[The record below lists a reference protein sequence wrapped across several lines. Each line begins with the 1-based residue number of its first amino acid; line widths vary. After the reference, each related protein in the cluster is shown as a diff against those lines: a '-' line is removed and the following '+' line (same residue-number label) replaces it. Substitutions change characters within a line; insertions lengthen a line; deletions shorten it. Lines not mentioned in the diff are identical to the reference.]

1 MYGKFFGFTE
11 PPFNLTPDPQFFYS
25 SPKHTDAFSLI
36 HYGITQRKGFI
47 VITGEVGTG
56 KTTLCRRLLEVL
68 DPTVKTV
75 LIQNPRLTPVKL
87 LQSINQGFGIGYKS
101 PSKNVLVEELNQ
113 FLLGILKAGGNAALL
128 IDEGQTLTVECLE
141 EIRLLSNLETT
152 KEKLLQIVLL
162 GQPELEDKLRL
173 TQLRQLNQRIAL
185 RDILLPLDLRETR
198 VYIASRL
205 GVAGYKD
212 KVLFT
217 TKAVEHVHALTG
229 GIPRLINILC
239 DKALQAAFL
248 NETKVIGENLVLQ
261 AGRAG
266 AESSRAAEVAQPLDP
281 ALQGSRLGPD
291 SSLRS
296 SRPAPQAGEPRRAR
310 FRVAPSWVGLAA
322 VLVAG
327 FLGAFFWLGPTLHQ
341 VNQALHGMGKAP
353 TPVAFDSDFAG
364 LDRSVPPLTP
374 VSEASPSSGTDQAI
388 ASPPPSSPAPGSLGS
403 APGPQA
409 QSATGPV
416 GAFGGPGPDSFA
428 SHPTAAA
435 ANQAGSQGVSAPGGQ
450 DTRLRAM
457 LALLQQWGLHQS
469 TSYER
474 IQGRNPSS
482 LVLESG
488 LQWTALPIELGVL
501 ERLDYPCLLEWE
513 DMPGA
518 TSRAVVL
525 TRLGPSEAT
534 IFDPPVGV
542 RVVPRGEFL
551 QHVKGEALILWK
563 ALPGIAFPL
572 ELNKGKDP
580 SVVELQRLL
589 KAQGLFEGAV
599 TGRYDSATRAA
610 VTHLQ
615 SEAGLAETGF
625 FGVQSY
631 LALAKRVLGPEVPSL
646 KTRPDPVPGGSSP
659 QAKADG
665 DPQGRTQ

>member
-25 SPKHTDAFSLI
+25 SPKHTDAFSMI

-87 LQSINQGFGIGYKS
+87 LQTINQGFGIGYKS
-101 PSKNVLVEELNQ
+101 PSKNILVEELNQ

-128 IDEGQTLTVECLE
+128 IDEGQNLTVECLE

-162 GQPELEDKLRL
+162 GQPELEGKLRL
-173 TQLRQLNQRIAL
+173 RELRQLNQRIAL
-185 RDILLPLDLRETR
+185 RDTLLPLDLRETR

-205 GVAGYKD
+205 GVAGFKD

-217 TKAVEHVHALTG
+217 TKAVEHLHAFSG
-229 GIPRLINILC
+229 GIPRVINILC

-248 NETKVIGENLVLQ
+248 NETKVIGENLILQ
-261 AGRAG
+261 AGRIG
-266 AESSRAAEVAQPLDP
+266 AEPSRGSGGGQLPDP
-281 ALQGSRLGPD
+281 ALQGSRFGGD
-291 SSLRS
+291 SSLRPSRS
-296 SRPAPQAGEPRRAR
+296 SVSGVEPRSAR
-310 FRVAPSWVGLAA
+310 FRVASSWVGLAA

-327 FLGAFFWLGPTLHQ
+327 FIGAYFWLGPTWNQ
-341 VNQALHGMGKAP
+341 ANQALHGMGKIP
-353 TPVAFDSDFAG
+353 PPPAFDSDFAG
-364 LDRSVPPLTP
+364 LDRSVTPLSS
-374 VSEASPSSGTDQAI
+374 VSEAPLFNETDQTI
-388 ASPPPSSPAPGSLGS
+388 VSPAPSLPTPGFSGS
-403 APGPQA
+403 APLPQA
-409 QSATGPV
+409 QPAPV
-416 GAFGGPGPDSFA
+416 AVFGGSAA
-428 SHPTAAA
+428 SP
-435 ANQAGSQGVSAPGGQ
+435 NQAGFQGVPPGGQ
-450 DTRLRAM
+450 DARLKAM
-457 LALLQQWGLHQS
+457 LALLQQWGLHQG

-488 LQWTALPIELGVL
+488 LQWTTIPGELIVL

-513 DMPGA
+513 DTPGA
-518 TSRAVVL
+518 ASHPVVL
-525 TRLGPSEAT
+525 TRLTPSEAT
-534 IFDPPVGV
+534 IFDPSGGV
-542 RVVPRGEFL
+542 RMVPRREFL
-551 QHVKGEALILWK
+551 HHMKGEALILWK
-563 ALPGIAFPL
+563 GLPGIAFPL

-580 SVVELQRLL
+580 SVVELQRVL

-615 SEAGLAETGF
+615 TEADLTETGF

-646 KTRPDPVPGGSSP
+646 QARPDQVSGGSSP
-659 QAKADG
+659 QVK
-665 DPQGRTQ
+665 DPPPR